1 MKKSSF
7 ILILFINILFVLK
20 CQFSIKSDDFNDGE
34 LLEKKFTPLDEDI
47 NFINFI
53 NENVLD
59 VKIFIL
65 KTK

>member
-47 NFINFI
+47 LF
-53 NENVLD
+53 
-59 VKIFIL
+59 
-65 KTK
+65 